1 MTVVAMVIYVEM
13 EWSMLENNVILMTPT
28 YPTLL
33 SVMPIVPQLQNV
45 ETAFFS
51 KQQIQQDILNH
62 ATQLSQAP
70 SQALKLVLL
79 HAS

>member
-62 ATQLSQAP
+62 VIQLSQVP
-70 SQALKLVLL
+70 SQALRPVPP